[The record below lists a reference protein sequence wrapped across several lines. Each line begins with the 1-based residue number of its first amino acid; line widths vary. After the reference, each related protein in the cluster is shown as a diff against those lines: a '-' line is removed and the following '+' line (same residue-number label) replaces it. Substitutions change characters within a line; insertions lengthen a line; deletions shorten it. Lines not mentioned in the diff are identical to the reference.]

1 MDTPSRLVARAP
13 PHFPPFLKVPSHFH
27 SSGHLARDADRPKI
41 FLQGKGPLTIHLAH
55 GCGRQADGDDTA
67 GDRRWRSGARGRT
80 DGSYHSI
87 MVPGGLTAGQQFSVE
102 LLAVGSAAGAASAA
116 ETQRL
121 RMELDAE
128 RALRRET
135 QQEALRAR
143 TALEALQ
150 MKRAQDHA
158 FFRESVKRQRRVI
171 EQSDRD

>member
-1 MDTPSRLVARAP
+1 MAVVVKLTVTTPQGISGGDLVRVAAP
-13 PHFPPFLKVPSHFH
+13 
-27 SSGHLARDADRPKI
+27 
-41 FLQGKGPLTIHLAH
+41 
-55 GCGRQADGDDTA
+55 
-67 GDRRWRSGARGRT
+67 

-87 MVPGGLTAGQQFSVE
+87 MVPGGLTSGQQFSVE
-102 LLAVGSAAGAASAA
+102 LLAVNAAGAASAA

>member
-1 MDTPSRLVARAP
+1 MAVVVKLTVTTPQGIGGGDLVRVAAP
-13 PHFPPFLKVPSHFH
+13 
-27 SSGHLARDADRPKI
+27 
-41 FLQGKGPLTIHLAH
+41 
-55 GCGRQADGDDTA
+55 
-67 GDRRWRSGARGRT
+67 

-87 MVPGGLTAGQQFSVE
+87 MVSGGLTAGQQFSVE

-128 RALRRET
+128 RAVDSRG
-135 QQEALRAR
+135 ARAR
-143 TALEALQ
+143 TTPTLQ
-150 MKRAQDHA
+150 MTRTGPC

>member
-1 MDTPSRLVARAP
+1 MPTVPKSFCREKALLPFTWPMAVVVKLTVTTPQGIGGGDLVRVAAP
-13 PHFPPFLKVPSHFH
+13 
-27 SSGHLARDADRPKI
+27 
-41 FLQGKGPLTIHLAH
+41 
-55 GCGRQADGDDTA
+55 
-67 GDRRWRSGARGRT
+67 

>member
-1 MDTPSRLVARAP
+1 MRALISGFPNCAAASDASRRALRQPSFLSCFLTRFLPSDIIHCKRGPWQVGLGEITQKNMAVVVKLTVTTPQGIAGGDLVRVAAP
-13 PHFPPFLKVPSHFH
+13 
-27 SSGHLARDADRPKI
+27 
-41 FLQGKGPLTIHLAH
+41 
-55 GCGRQADGDDTA
+55 
-67 GDRRWRSGARGRT
+67 

-87 MVPGGLTAGQQFSVE
+87 MVPGGLTSGQQFSVE
-102 LLAVGSAAGAASAA
+102 LLAVGSAAGASAA

-135 QQEALRAR
+135 QQEALRSR

-158 FFRESVKRQRRVI
+158 FFRESVKRQRRVM
-171 EQSDRD
+171 E